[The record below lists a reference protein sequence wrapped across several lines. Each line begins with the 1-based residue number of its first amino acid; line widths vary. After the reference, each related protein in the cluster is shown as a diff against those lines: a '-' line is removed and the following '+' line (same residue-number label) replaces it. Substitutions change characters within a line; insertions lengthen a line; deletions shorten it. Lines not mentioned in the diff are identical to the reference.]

1 MDSQEALA
9 LLSRLRSNVE
19 TVLLGKS
26 KEVELALASF
36 LAGGHILLEDI
47 PGTGKTTLAR
57 AISASISGT
66 FRRIQFT
73 SDLLPQDVVGVH
85 IFDADKRN
93 FTFSP
98 PPPRTWWASTSSTPT
113 RGTSP
118 FPPARFSRTSCSPT
132 RSTGATPGPKA
143 PCWRPRAHARHR

>member
-1 MDSQEALA
+1 MDSQEGLA

-98 PPPRTWWASTSSTPT
+98 FPPRSSSSPPRTPMNCTGPIPSRNPSWTGSICGSGFPTPT
-113 RGTSP
+113 GNRN
-118 FPPARFSRTSCSPT
+118 
-132 RSTGATPGPKA
+132 
-143 PCWRPRAHARHR
+143 